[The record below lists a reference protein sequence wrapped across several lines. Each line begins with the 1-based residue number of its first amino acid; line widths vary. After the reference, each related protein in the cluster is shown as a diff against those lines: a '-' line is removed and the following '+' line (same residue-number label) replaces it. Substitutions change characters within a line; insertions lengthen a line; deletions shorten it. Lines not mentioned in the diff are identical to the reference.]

1 MMEKVKKPNTASELA
16 VLCAEQAYDIAYQ
29 GALDELDRLIS
40 ELMGYREEGD
50 INSAV
55 LSIEKRIFNLVEVN
69 ELVLER
75 ERGVYVAKAA
85 AGNLDAIDEVKKMI
99 YNYGLEME

>member
-40 ELMGYREEGD
+40 ELIAYREDGD

-55 LSIEKRIFNLVEVN
+55 LSIESRIFNLVEVN
-69 ELVLER
+69 ELVMER
-75 ERGVYVAKAA
+75 ERGICIAKAA
-85 AGNLDAIDEVKKMI
+85 AGNLGAINEVEKMI
-99 YNYGLEME
+99 YNYGIEME